1 MSLPAIAAIPL
12 SMNLPVGD
20 KKKKVLLV
28 DMSSYSR
35 DLRAEVMRKRGMDV
49 DCAADIA
56 EARSWWR
63 ANLYDLVLVSAEN
76 GRGHRDRFCE
86 DIRAAKPPQ
95 RMAFL
100 VGEPAYLAD
109 SPSEQEPLTRQNS
122 DHQAMAADVRAA
134 ISSGLKD
141 FTQRWG
147 ILEASRRIS
156 AVRAACNARSRAMQ
170 DRPAP
175 PRDLEGRPPKDIA
188 PLTTLDDLL
197 RKEMQ

>member
-12 SMNLPVGD
+12 SVNLPVGD

-35 DLRAEVMRKRGMDV
+35 DLRAEAMRKRGMDV

-63 ANLYDLVLVSAEN
+63 ANLYDLVLISAEN

-122 DHQAMAADVRAA
+122 DHQAMAASASAA
-134 ISSGLKD
+134 LVISTKPKPRERPVSRSVTSVIFSTAPCGSKTFRSSDSVVL
-141 FTQRWG
+141 WG
-147 ILEASRRIS
+147 RL
-156 AVRAACNARSRAMQ
+156 
-170 DRPAP
+170 P
-175 PRDLEGRPPKDIA
+175 
-188 PLTTLDDLL
+188 T
-197 RKEMQ
+197 